1 MKKHILRIFI
11 FLICLQS
18 YCQSTPVTLLK
29 YVVKNEIK
37 GDSLINGISKLQLM
51 NKMINEGN
59 MPSDTLTVFYNKK
72 GDYVSISK
80 NKNINFINTF
90 INKEKLIYQIKDD
103 LNIVMAIDV
112 TIDLEEKLGHKP
124 SIKLLEKTEQ
134 IEAFKCS
141 VIEVKWKSGVYRY
154 YFSNEILAID
164 PQLFKDYN
172 YDQWFNYL
180 KISKALPLKIEKE
193 INDFCKT
200 TYTLETYDEKAEID
214 NSIFEIPKMK
224 LNKELSKMYP
234 NKKIFIVN
242 D

>member
-1 MKKHILRIFI
+1 MKKHILINFI

-29 YVVKNEIK
+29 YVVKNEII

-51 NKMINEGN
+51 NKIINEGN

-80 NKNINFINTF
+80 NNNVNFINTF

-103 LNIVMAIDV
+103 INIVTAIDV
-112 TIDLEEKLGHKP
+112 TIDLEEKLGQKP
-124 SIKLLEKTEQ
+124 AIKLLEKTEQ
-134 IEAFKCS
+134 IEEFKCS
-141 VIEVKWKSGVYRY
+141 VVEVKWKFGTYRY
-154 YFSNEILAID
+154 YFSNGILSID
-164 PQLFKDYN
+164 PQLFKNYN
-172 YDQWFNYL
+172 YDQWFNFL

-193 INDFCKT
+193 INGFCKT
-200 TYTLETYDEKAEID
+200 TYTFEVFDEKAEID
-214 NSIFEIPKMK
+214 NSVFEIPKMK

-234 NKKIFIVN
+234 NKKIFIV